1 MFKCLLWTYCSLAIV
16 VCVVIV
22 YALIEF
28 IIGLKYPQTRGDK
41 HLVYCAGFIIIGIFI
56 ECCLAYA
63 ISNIWK
69 KIQSRTRRE
78 RAVETLVNKETRVFR
93 RRDAPE
99 DFEMSPRTEETSLE
113 SGPVIVEGPLTAAYD
128 QNRLDAITDTIRRAR
143 ENMGIIY
150 PVNPPNVP
158 ESVKRY

>member
-1 MFKCLLWTYCSLAIV
+1 MFKCLLWIYCSLAIV
-16 VCVVIV
+16 TCVVIV

-28 IIGLKYPQTRGDK
+28 IIGLKSPQTRGDK
-41 HLVYCAGFIIIGIFI
+41 HLVYCTGCIIIGIFI
-56 ECCLAYA
+56 ECYLAYA
-63 ISNIWK
+63 ISAVWK
-69 KIQSRTRRE
+69 KIRSRIRRE
-78 RAVETLVNKETRVFR
+78 RVVETLVNKETRVFR
-93 RRDAPE
+93 RRNEPE

-113 SGPVIVEGPLTAAYD
+113 SEPVTVAGPLAAAYD
-128 QNRLDAITDTIRRAR
+128 QNRLDEITDTIRRAR